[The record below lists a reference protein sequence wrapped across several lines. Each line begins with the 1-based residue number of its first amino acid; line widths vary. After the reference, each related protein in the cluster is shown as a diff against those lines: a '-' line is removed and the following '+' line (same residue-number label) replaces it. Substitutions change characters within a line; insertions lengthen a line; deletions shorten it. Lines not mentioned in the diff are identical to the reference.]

1 MQVRV
6 YCTCMDISRYVEF
19 FCSFHIEFLYITKPL
34 FNHPDIVYSRELN
47 CYYHIEHLRC
57 IK

>member
-19 FCSFHIEFLYITKPL
+19 FGSSHIEVLYITIPL
-34 FNHPDIVYSRELN
+34 FSNSDIVYSRELN
-47 CYYHIEHLRC
+47 CYYYIEHYRC
-57 IK
+57 I